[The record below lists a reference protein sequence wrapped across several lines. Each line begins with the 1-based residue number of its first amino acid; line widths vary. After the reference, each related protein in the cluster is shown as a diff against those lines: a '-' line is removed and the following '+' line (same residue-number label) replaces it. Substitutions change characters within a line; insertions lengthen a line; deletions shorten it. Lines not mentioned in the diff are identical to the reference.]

1 MMDTA
6 FTRMRPVL
14 FATVL
19 ALLPACAP
27 PPFPEDH
34 LPIYEERP
42 VEVSFEESY
51 NRVWDETLGVL
62 GDSWPV
68 DRVDKEAGK
77 ITTEWVIGQSDYIF
91 NQFGGTRIP
100 EKVRF
105 RMSIL
110 VDASK
115 GKTRVTVKNH
125 EQVEKDI
132 ISADLTFTG
141 SIYEWIDV
149 PSSCRKERQLLEDV
163 AAALGKKAR
172 TAELDLRSR

>member
-1 MMDTA
+1 
-6 FTRMRPVL
+6 
-14 FATVL
+14 
-19 ALLPACAP
+19 
-27 PPFPEDH
+27 
-34 LPIYEERP
+34 
-42 VEVSFEESY
+42 
-51 NRVWDETLGVL
+51 
-62 GDSWPV
+62 
-68 DRVDKEAGK
+68 
-77 ITTEWVIGQSDYIF
+77 
-91 NQFGGTRIP
+91 
-100 EKVRF
+100 
-105 RMSIL
+105 MSIL